1 MKVTLLERKD
11 NFIPEPSE
19 SAIEFDVTA
28 DFRPVVFVNGQTW
41 VSSKKFNSEKE
52 AQAYIKQKFSKT
64 PKSGDWAD
72 YYTKLLKREKFT
84 VDKRFADED
93 STAKVMD
100 KLDSEIKE
108 SVVIRKTLIEGQ
120 IKQAPRYYGIKKGTT
135 NLFYDENV
143 GSIEI
148 SNINSHGKTKKLIFY
163 RVSPSTEDEIASVE
177 IYCQGSGMDTS
188 WSVFVTPP
196 YSRDELT
203 CTELDEKTA
212 VDLFDQ
218 IVIDTLKRI
227 DVSDYECFSKSLN
240 SVLPAVAK
248 KYGLR

>member
-120 IKQAPRYYGIKKGTT
+120 IKRRDTT
-135 NLFYDENV
+135 ASRKVRPIFSMMKTLDLLRFRI
-143 GSIEI
+143 SI
-148 SNINSHGKTKKLIFY
+148 LMV
-163 RVSPSTEDEIASVE
+163 RP
-177 IYCQGSGMDTS
+177 
-188 WSVFVTPP
+188 
-196 YSRDELT
+196 
-203 CTELDEKTA
+203 
-212 VDLFDQ
+212 
-218 IVIDTLKRI
+218 
-227 DVSDYECFSKSLN
+227 KS
-240 SVLPAVAK
+240 SSSI
-248 KYGLR
+248 G